1 MTSGL
6 PAGSAHPGQQRP
18 TAEATVTAEATAR
31 ATAGDSLADRYEAFL
46 LDMDGVLYR
55 GDVPIEGAG
64 EAVRDLRRRGRRVVF
79 ITNNSAR
86 TPQAVAEALDSLG
99 VPASPDEV
107 VTSAQAAVPL
117 VADLIGPEGTVYAL
131 GEEGV
136 RTALREGGMVLLEGE
151 PDRADAVVVG
161 WDRQA
166 SYDSLRVA
174 SVLVQRGAR
183 LVATNADAS
192 YPAPGGELW
201 PGTGALLAAIEETT
215 GTTAVV
221 AGKPH
226 RHLFDAALDRTGTK
240 NALVVG
246 DRLETDVAGASAAG
260 LDSALVLTGAAETSH
275 LLDHDVLPVAILK
288 DLSLLSDHRPE
299 TRIRPSRPADEDAI
313 HALVKEAG
321 LDEPDTDGSGA
332 SDSVVA
338 VTSDDS
344 PLAAAT
350 SRTKGDHAYLHSV
363 VVRPGDQG
371 LGLGTLVVAAAVG
384 AARRRGATHCF
395 LLTEG
400 ASTFFSKLGFEP
412 TDRNSMPDWIL
423 ELSRECATSAVVMH
437 RTLVQ

>member
-1 MTSGL
+1 
-6 PAGSAHPGQQRP
+6 
-18 TAEATVTAEATAR
+18 VTHSERLSEAR
-31 ATAGDSLADRYEAFL
+31 ATPRESLADRYEAFL
-46 LDMDGVLYR
+46 LDLDGVLYR

-107 VTSAQAAVPL
+107 VTSAQAAVPI
-117 VADLIGPEGTVYAL
+117 VAELIGPGGTVYAI

-136 RTALREGGMVLLEGE
+136 RTALKEGGMTLVEGE

-161 WDRQA
+161 WDRHA
-166 SYDSLRVA
+166 TYDSLRVA

-183 LVATNADAS
+183 LVATNSDAS

-201 PGTGALLAAIEETT
+201 PGTGALLAAVEETT

-226 RHLFDAALDRTGTK
+226 RPLFEAALDRAGTG

-246 DRLETDVAGASAAG
+246 DRLETDVAGASTAG
-260 LDSALVLTGAAETSH
+260 LDSALVLTGAAETRH
-275 LLDHDVLPVAILK
+275 LLDHDALPVAILK
-288 DLSLLSDHRPE
+288 DLSRLSDERPE
-299 TRIRPSRPADEDAI
+299 TRIRAAGPGDEEAV

-321 LDEPDTDGSGA
+321 LAETSADGSGA
-332 SDSVVA
+332 RDSVVA
-338 VTSDDS
+338 VGADDA

-350 SRTKGDHAYLHSV
+350 TKTQDDHAYLHSV
-363 VVRPGDQG
+363 VVRPGDEG

-384 AARRRGATHCF
+384 AARRRSATQCF

-400 ASTFFSKLGFEP
+400 ASAFFSKLGFVA
-412 TDRNSMPDWIL
+412 TDRNDMPAWIL
-423 ELSRECATSAVVMH
+423 ELSRECATSAVAMR